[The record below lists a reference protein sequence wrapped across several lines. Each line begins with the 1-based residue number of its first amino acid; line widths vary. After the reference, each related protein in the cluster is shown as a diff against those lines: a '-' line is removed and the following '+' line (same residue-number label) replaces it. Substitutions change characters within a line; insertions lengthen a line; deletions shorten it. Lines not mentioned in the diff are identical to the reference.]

1 MRFLLIIF
9 MLVSSILV
17 QAATPKREFTKPTG
31 YERTAEMYKMYGI
44 NEFGRILMLGDSIT
58 YGAYWNELMKRSD
71 IINRGIPGDTTFW
84 MLDRLEYTTTGR
96 IEKAFVL
103 AGINDISKYQLPA
116 SIFARYTKIIDFLVA
131 QGIKPHIQSV
141 IYLGK
146 LNPKYDVYNGR
157 IAELNKLLKE
167 YADKNGYTFI
177 DLNPTLAPEGF
188 LKDEYTYDGTHLT
201 AQGYTLWRDIL
212 TPYMSDTPSDLLP
225 VSPDAV
231 PATEPAVT
239 DTLTAPEKITPSAA
253 EPAPAE
259 TPETVPEN
267 GKITIP
273 SE

>member
-9 MLVSSILV
+9 MLASSILV

-116 SIFARYTKIIDFLVA
+116 SIFARYTKIIDFLVV

-141 IYLGK
+141 IFLGK
-146 LNPKYDVYNGR
+146 LNPKYDAYNAR

-167 YADKNGYTFI
+167 YADKNGYAFI
-177 DLNPTLAPEGF
+177 DLNPTLAPDGF

-231 PATEPAVT
+231 PAPEPAVT
-239 DTLTAPEKITPSAA
+239 DTVPAPEEITPPAA
-253 EPAPAE
+253 ESAPVQ
-259 TPETVPEN
+259 TPETTPESETITVPS
-267 GKITIP
+267 K
-273 SE
+273 